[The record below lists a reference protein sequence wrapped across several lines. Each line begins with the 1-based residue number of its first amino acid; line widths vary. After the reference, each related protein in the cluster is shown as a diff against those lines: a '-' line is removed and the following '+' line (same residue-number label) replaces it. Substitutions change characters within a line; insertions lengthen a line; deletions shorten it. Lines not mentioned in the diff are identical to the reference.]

1 MAILPVIVAPDSRL
15 KVKSKPIDSVDGSIR
30 KLMNDM
36 LDSMYDHNGIGLA
49 APQVGVHKRVIVMNV
64 KLKEGSINPI
74 KLGNPEI
81 IWHSDEKILSE
92 EGCLSLPTYYAAVN
106 RPEKV
111 KVKYLDYDN
120 NPQQI
125 DAEGLLAICIQ
136 HEIDHLDGTL
146 FVDHIS
152 LLKRKIIL
160 RKLQKSKKLG
170 S

>member
-1 MAILPVIVAPDSRL
+1 
-15 KVKSKPIDSVDGSIR
+15 
-30 KLMNDM
+30 
-36 LDSMYDHNGIGLA
+36 
-49 APQVGVHKRVIVMNV
+49 
-64 KLKEGSINPI
+64 
-74 KLGNPEI
+74 
-81 IWHSDEKILSE
+81 
-92 EGCLSLPTYYAAVN
+92 
-106 RPEKV
+106 V